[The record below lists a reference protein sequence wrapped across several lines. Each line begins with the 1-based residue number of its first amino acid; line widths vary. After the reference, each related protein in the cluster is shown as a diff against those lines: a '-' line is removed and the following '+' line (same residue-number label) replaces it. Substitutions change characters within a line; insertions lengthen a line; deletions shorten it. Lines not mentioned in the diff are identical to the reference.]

1 MGPHRRLTLLRHGK
15 AHPAVDGEDRMRAL
29 TKRGVRQAE
38 DVGRRLRAR
47 GWVPDLV
54 VASPAART
62 SATAEII
69 ARACALGARSVR
81 RADALY
87 GADPETIWQ
96 VAADCAPATHHLLI
110 CGHNPGLSELASR
123 FGPRPKSRHL
133 CTGAIASAVWDRG
146 GWDEI
151 DPGDAVRCDC
161 EEPEEDASGPPTA
174 RDQD

>member
-1 MGPHRRLTLLRHGK
+1 MGPHRRLTLLRHGQ
-15 AHPAVDGEDRMRAL
+15 ARPAVDGEDRVRTL

-38 DVGRRLRAR
+38 AMGRRLHAQ

-62 SATAEII
+62 GATAEIV
-69 ARACALGARSVR
+69 ARACGLGAHSVR

-87 GADPETIWQ
+87 GADPRTIWRV
-96 VAADCAPATHHLLI
+96 VAATAPEVRHLLI

-123 FGPRPKSRHL
+123 FGPRPESRHL
-133 CTGAIASAVWDRG
+133 STGALASAIWDRG

-161 EEPEEDASGPPTA
+161 EEP
-174 RDQD
+174 QDDPAGRGSRSQD